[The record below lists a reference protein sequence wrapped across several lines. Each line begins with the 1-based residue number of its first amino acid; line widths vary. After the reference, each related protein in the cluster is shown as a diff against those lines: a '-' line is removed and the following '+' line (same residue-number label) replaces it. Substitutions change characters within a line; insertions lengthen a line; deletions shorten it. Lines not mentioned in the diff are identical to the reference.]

1 MNAEAPAITLAAPR
15 HVAPARRDAK
25 PPREF
30 GAHLM
35 LALLSLLSVF
45 PIYWMLVSALRADND
60 IFSTD
65 LWPAAPSLD
74 NFAYVIESI
83 PIGGMILTTFMVAAV
98 STVLQLVTGLLAA
111 YAFARWRFAIG
122 RVLFA
127 LLTVT
132 WLIPAQVIMVPN
144 FVLVSALG
152 LLDTPGALIIPHA
165 ASAFAIMI
173 LYQAIRSF
181 PEELIDAARMDGGG
195 HMTVLWRV
203 MVPNMR
209 PALASLGIL
218 LFISSWNEY
227 FWPLLVTR
235 SVENAVVQIGLQMF
249 MTQEGDQWG
258 PLMAAASLVSLPV
271 LALYLV
277 LQRQIIDSF
286 VKSGIR

>member
-15 HVAPARRDAK
+15 AVAPPRHLAR

-35 LALLSLLSVF
+35 LSLLSLLSVF

-65 LWPAAPSLD
+65 LWPSTPSLD

-122 RVLFA
+122 RMLFA

-144 FVLVSALG
+144 FVQVSALG

-277 LQRQIIDSF
+277 LQRQIIESF

>member
-1 MNAEAPAITLAAPR
+1 
-15 HVAPARRDAK
+15 
-25 PPREF
+25 
-30 GAHLM
+30 
-35 LALLSLLSVF
+35 
-45 PIYWMLVSALRADND
+45 
-60 IFSTD
+60 
-65 LWPAAPSLD
+65 
-74 NFAYVIESI
+74 
-83 PIGGMILTTFMVAAV
+83 
-98 STVLQLVTGLLAA
+98 
-111 YAFARWRFAIG
+111 
-122 RVLFA
+122 
-127 LLTVT
+127 
-132 WLIPAQVIMVPN
+132 
-144 FVLVSALG
+144 
-152 LLDTPGALIIPHA
+152 
-165 ASAFAIMI
+165 MI

-277 LQRQIIDSF
+277 LQRQIIESF

>member
-15 HVAPARRDAK
+15 AVAPPRHLAR

-35 LALLSLLSVF
+35 LSLLSLLSVF

-65 LWPAAPSLD
+65 LWPSTPSLD

-122 RVLFA
+122 RMLFA

-144 FVLVSALG
+144 FVQISAFG
-152 LLDTPGALIIPHA
+152 LLDSPGALIIPHA
-165 ASAFAIMI
+165 ASAFAIML

-181 PEELIDAARMDGGG
+181 PEELIDAVRMDGGG

-277 LQRQIIDSF
+277 LQRQIIESF